1 MLTIQDLKKAVDEN
15 SVQRIVLGEIEAKT
29 LEKEFGKMVIDGT
42 LALYGN
48 ILIVGNKNATIFDV
62 IQKIDKSVKGK
73 VNKITYLRGK

>member
-62 IQKIDKSVKGK
+62 IQKIDKSVEGK